1 METGYRE
8 GNGRE
13 ESTGRRLDGQ
23 RTVENFGNRKALKD
37 VTNRV
42 MIIRRE
48 HKRHRQAGDL
58 TSLL

>member
-23 RTVENFGNRKALKD
+23 RKEKNFGKRKALKN
-37 VTNRV
+37 VTNR
-42 MIIRRE
+42 MMMMMNYMYAETEI
-48 HKRHRQAGDL
+48 A
-58 TSLL
+58 SF